1 MSRVYIASQKA
12 MVDALSIAPKAGREN
27 NPILIASEDGIG
39 KESLDWLK
47 EKNPE
52 DIYFIG
58 VLKYYLIM

>member
-1 MSRVYIASQKA
+1 